1 MRPLPVLFATNL
13 AKTYRVADKAPG
25 LKGTLRHFIAR
36 KHRDIEAVRGIDL
49 AVEAGEIV
57 GFLGPNGA
65 GKTTAIKM
73 LAGLIHPSAGEV
85 EVLGHQ
91 PFRREAALLRRITL
105 VMGNKQQL
113 IWDLPTLDTLRINA
127 AMYGIPTPEA
137 DRRTAAFA
145 EMLGLKEEL
154 TQPVR
159 NLSLGQRMKCE
170 LVASLLHHPRVLFL
184 DEPTLGLDVNA
195 QVAVRVFLRD
205 YVKEHDAA
213 ALLTTHYMGDVTAL
227 CERVIV
233 IDKGSVLYRGSLAG
247 VIETFAPRR
256 EVKLELERELTDDE
270 AATLGDRGSVEHHE
284 GRAVRLLFDR
294 ADLTAAVAELLRTL
308 PIADLTVS
316 DPPIEETIA
325 KLFGSGKEVP
335 NGSV

>member
-1 MRPLPVLFATNL
+1 MPMLSATKL
-13 AKTYRVADKAPG
+13 AKTYRVADKQPG
-25 LKGTLRHFIAR
+25 LAGTLRHFVKR
-36 KHRDIEAVRGIDL
+36 KHRDVEAVRGIDL
-49 AVEAGEIV
+49 AVEPGEVV

-85 EVLGHQ
+85 EVLGCR
-91 PFRREAALLRRITL
+91 PFRREAALLRQITL

-127 AMYGIPTPEA
+127 AMYGVPAREA
-137 DRRTAAFA
+137 GRRTAALA
-145 EMLGLKEEL
+145 EMLGLGEEL

-159 NLSLGQRMKCE
+159 KLSLGQRMKCE
-170 LVASLLHHPRVLFL
+170 LVASLLHHPKVLFL

-195 QVAVRVFLRD
+195 QVAVRGFLRD
-205 YVKEHDAA
+205 YVRQHDAA

-233 IDKGSVLYRGSLAG
+233 IDHGSVLYRGSLAG

-256 EVKLELERELTDDE
+256 EVKLELERELTAEE
-270 AATLGDRGSVEHHE
+270 AASLDHRGAVEHHE
-284 GRAVRLLFDR
+284 GRAIRLLLDR
-294 ADLTAAVAELLRTL
+294 TDLTAAVAGLLREL
-308 PIADLTVS
+308 PIADLTVG
-316 DPPIEETIA
+316 DPPIEATIA
-325 KLFGSGKEVP
+325 KLFGSGQAAAD
-335 NGSV
+335 GDA